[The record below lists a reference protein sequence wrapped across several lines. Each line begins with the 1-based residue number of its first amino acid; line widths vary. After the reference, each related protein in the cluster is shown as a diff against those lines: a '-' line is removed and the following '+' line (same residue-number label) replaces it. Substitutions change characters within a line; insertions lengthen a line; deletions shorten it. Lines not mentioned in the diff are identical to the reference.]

1 MEDMIKVS
9 CVQALHNQ
17 SYIYFMAFP
26 LVKGEWWGLFSHF
39 IQRILQ
45 QTGPGN
51 WLRPITFASQTISD
65 SSKCPVDSPIQYK
78 GTYSTSLTFVS
89 TVVEDSVT
97 MPVIVICDV
106 PCA

>member
-1 MEDMIKVS
+1 MCPSTTQPKL
-9 CVQALHNQ
+9 CT
-17 SYIYFMAFP
+17 FMAFP
-26 LVKGEWWGLFSHF
+26 LVEGEWWDLLSRF
-39 IQRILQ
+39 IHCILQ
-45 QTGPGN
+45 QTGAGN
-51 WLRPITFASQTISD
+51 LFRPTAFVSQTISD

-97 MPVIVICDV
+97 MPVILICYV